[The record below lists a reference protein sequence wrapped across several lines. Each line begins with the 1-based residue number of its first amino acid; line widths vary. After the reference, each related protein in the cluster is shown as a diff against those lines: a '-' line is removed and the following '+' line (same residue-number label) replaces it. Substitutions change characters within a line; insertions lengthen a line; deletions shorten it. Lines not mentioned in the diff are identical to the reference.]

1 MRLAG
6 LAVRMYKTAVIDV
19 LRWFVVWRQPRER
32 QMPRAEMQNAGEMA
46 ELAKGR
52 GYVGLP
58 RTGHGLG
65 KAAAD
70 AAAEKE

>member
-1 MRLAG
+1 
-6 LAVRMYKTAVIDV
+6 
-19 LRWFVVWRQPRER
+19 
-32 QMPRAEMQNAGEMA
+32 MQNAGEMA